1 MKGDTVALEDYG
13 SQSGHP
19 KFSQVIMGHL
29 LVFHMKRHL
38 VECES
43 AQMLER
49 VGSQK
54 LSTDLSP
61 DSKPSM
67 P

>member
-1 MKGDTVALEDYG
+1 MKGDTVALEEDG

-49 VGSQK
+49 VASQ
-54 LSTDLSP
+54 
-61 DSKPSM
+61 
-67 P
+67 

>member
-1 MKGDTVALEDYG
+1 MKGDTVALEEDG
-13 SQSGHP
+13 SQSSQI
-19 KFSQVIMGHL
+19 FSGHL

-49 VGSQK
+49 VASQK

>member
-1 MKGDTVALEDYG
+1 MKGDTVALEDYE
-13 SQSGHP
+13 SQSRHP
-19 KFSQVIMGHL
+19 KLCQVIMGHI
-29 LVFHMKRHL
+29 LVFHMGHL

-61 DSKPSM
+61 GS
-67 P
+67 

>member
-1 MKGDTVALEDYG
+1 MKGDTVALEEDG

-29 LVFHMKRHL
+29 LVFHMRHL

-61 DSKPSM
+61 DS
-67 P
+67 